1 MPPSAD
7 AINAARRIGV
17 ERIEVLI
24 EPELGRAIR
33 AENGGLLP
41 ANFEIDMQV
50 VLGRRCADTFKR
62 LNPDPDLRHTVVVRE
77 FRAGL
82 KRQVDCPVFGFKP
95 PASAG
100 KVNRGDSPLRHHGPP
115 MGAGQSPGEGLR
127 MLDRPD
133 VLRTTIE

>member
-17 ERIEVLI
+17 GRIEVLI
-24 EPELGRAIR
+24 EPELGRATR

-41 ANFEIDMQV
+41 ANFEIDRQV
-50 VLGRRCADTFKR
+50 VLGRRCADTFKS
-62 LNPDPDLRHTVVVRE
+62 LNPDPDLRRTVVVRE

-82 KRQVDCPVFGFKP
+82 TRQVDCPVFGFKL

-100 KVNRGDSPLRHHGPP
+100 RSTV
-115 MGAGQSPGEGLR
+115 A
-127 MLDRPD
+127 
-133 VLRTTIE
+133 TIH